1 MKRGSI
7 KQEQR
12 KFMLLQ
18 TVQWILF
25 GILIAVSF
33 VTSTAGSHLKPML
46 LLTLALCISSH
57 CGEIEASATGVICGL
72 LTDIASGKLLGFN
85 AIIFLVCCVG
95 VSLLYNYVLRQKM
108 LNIVILTAVS
118 VLLQGYLDYLFYYA
132 IWGHEDSVLIL
143 TDVILPAGALTL
155 LSSACLYYPVKWI
168 ADKCGSRREQ
178 ELEETRLSS
187 YYEY

>member
-12 KFMLLQ
+12 KYMLMQ
-18 TVQWILF
+18 TVQWLIF
-25 GILIAVSF
+25 SIMIAVAF

-46 LLTLALCISSH
+46 LLTLALCISSRT
-57 CGEIEASATGVICGL
+57 GEIEATAVGVVCGL
-72 LTDIASGKLLGFN
+72 LTDIAAGKLLGFN
-85 AIIFLVCCVG
+85 AIIFVVCCVA
-95 VSLLYNYVLRQKM
+95 VSLLHNYLLRQTM
-108 LNIVILTAVS
+108 LNILLLTAVCT
-118 VLLQGYLDYLFYYA
+118 LIQGYLDYLFYYA
-132 IWGHEDSVLIL
+132 IWGHENVMLIF
-143 TDVILPAGALTL
+143 TDVILPVCGLTL
-155 LSSACLYYPVKWI
+155 LSSACLYFPIKWV